1 MRQLPGALLLAVLS
15 VLVTFAF
22 LEAAF
27 RLLDLRGF
35 HHRRDVEKH
44 NAERPSEGR
53 IPQVQP
59 LYGPGAELIFRYDSN
74 PRGYFDADN
83 SLTSRLNNHGFR
95 GRDVSKKKPEGV
107 FRIMVVGDSF
117 TFGEG
122 VRLEDTFVARLEG
135 ILRDG
140 PAPAVEV
147 LNFGIGS
154 WGARSEYF
162 YRARPASDWVKAE
175 YVYLVKEGLQF
186 QPDLVLLVFTP
197 NDAEY
202 AGGLDLWTDFREAYE
217 APEALRHSYL
227 ASWVYAR
234 ANRALVG
241 RRYIEELV
249 ASALGEHE
257 KWRRTLGILSRLEQ
271 VTRFAGSDYAIVIFP
286 FMFELNG
293 EYPLAGI
300 HELVAETA
308 RAAGTPC
315 LDLLPS
321 FFGRAY
327 NDLWVHP
334 SDQHPNEVAHAIA
347 ASAIARFLVA
357 EKLLGPGS

>member
-1 MRQLPGALLLAVLS
+1 
-15 VLVTFAF
+15 
-22 LEAAF
+22 
-27 RLLDLRGF
+27 
-35 HHRRDVEKH
+35 
-44 NAERPSEGR
+44 
-53 IPQVQP
+53 
-59 LYGPGAELIFRYDSN
+59 
-74 PRGYFDADN
+74 
-83 SLTSRLNNHGFR
+83 
-95 GRDVSKKKPEGV
+95 
-107 FRIMVVGDSF
+107 VGDSF

-122 VRLEDTFVARLEG
+122 VRLGDTFVARLEG

-162 YRARPASDWVKAE
+162 Y
-175 YVYLVKEGLQF
+175 LVMEGLQF
-186 QPDLVLLVFTP
+186 QPDLVVLVFTP

-202 AGGLDLWTDFREAYE
+202 AAGLDLWTDFREAYE
-217 APEALRHSYL
+217 APEALKHSYL
-227 ASWVYAR
+227 ASWLYAR
-234 ANRALVG
+234 INRTIAG

-257 KWRRTLGILSRLEQ
+257 KWRRTLGFLSLLEQ

-286 FMFELNG
+286 FMFELNE

-300 HELVAETA
+300 HDLVAETA

-321 FFGRAY
+321 FFGHAY
-327 NDLWVHP
+327 ADLWVHP
-334 SDQHPNEVAHAIA
+334 SDQHPNEKAHAIA
-347 ASAIARFLVA
+347 ASAIARFLVS
-357 EKLLGPGS
+357 EELLGIGR

>member
-1 MRQLPGALLLAVLS
+1 MRQLPGTLLLAVLS

-22 LEAAF
+22 LEAVF

-35 HHRRDVEKH
+35 HHQRNVEKSG
-44 NAERPSEGR
+44 AARPIAAQ

-59 LYGPGAELIFRYDSN
+59 LYAPGAELIFRYDSN
-74 PRGYFDADN
+74 PRGTFDDDN

-140 PAPAVEV
+140 PMPAVEV

-162 YRARPASDWVKAE
+162 Y
-175 YVYLVKEGLQF
+175 LVKEGLQF
-186 QPDLVLLVFTP
+186 EPDLVLLVFTP

-217 APEALRHSYL
+217 APGALKHSYF

-234 ANRALVG
+234 VNRTLVG

-257 KWRRTLGILSRLEQ
+257 KWRRTLGLVSRLEQ
-271 VTRFAGSDYAIVIFP
+271 VTRFAGSDYAIAIFP
-286 FMFELNG
+286 FMFELD
-293 EYPLAGI
+293 EDYPLAAI

-315 LDLLPS
+315 LDLLPA
-321 FFGRAY
+321 FFGHAY
-327 NDLWVHP
+327 TDLWVHP

-357 EKLLGPGS
+357 EKLLGPGR